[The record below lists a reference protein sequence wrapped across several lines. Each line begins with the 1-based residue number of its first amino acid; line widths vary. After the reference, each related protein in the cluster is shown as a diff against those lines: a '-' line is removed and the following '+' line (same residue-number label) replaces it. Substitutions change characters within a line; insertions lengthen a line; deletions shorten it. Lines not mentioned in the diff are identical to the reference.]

1 MRAEIQKMSPSSKV
15 WIYQADRE
23 FNEDEASQIQ
33 LQGLQFIENWTAHDN
48 PLLAGFSLL
57 YNRFLLFVVDEE
69 SAGASGCSIDKSI
82 HLIRKFENDF
92 KVSLLNRLNVA
103 YKVDDKIHST
113 SKAEFEDLLK
123 AGKIN
128 EKTIVF
134 NNMVLNLGD
143 FYAKWEGSIE
153 NSWHKQLI

>member
-23 FNEDEASQIQ
+23 FNEVEAAQIQ

-69 SAGASGCSIDKSI
+69 STGASGCSIDKSI

-92 KVSLLNRLNVA
+92 NVSLLNRLNVA
-103 YKVDDKIHST
+103 YKVDDKIYST

-123 AGKIN
+123 DGKIN

-134 NNMVLNLGD
+134 NNMVLNLGE
-143 FYAKWEGSIE
+143 FNAKWEGSIE